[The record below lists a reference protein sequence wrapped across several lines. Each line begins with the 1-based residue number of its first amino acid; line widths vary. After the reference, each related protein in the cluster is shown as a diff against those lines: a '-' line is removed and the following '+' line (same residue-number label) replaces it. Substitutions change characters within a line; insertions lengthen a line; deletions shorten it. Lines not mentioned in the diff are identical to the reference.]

1 MANGSSM
8 KSYTTRDV
16 ARLLGLSPAQVR
28 GQARAGFFAPE
39 RGPRNTYRFS
49 FQDLVLL
56 RTAKALSDARIPGR
70 RIHRALKRLLRQLP
84 RGRSLSEV
92 RITAEGDR
100 VVVRDGQ
107 AAWNPESGQL
117 VLDFSVAELATRA
130 APVARRV
137 VREARRAEVALDAGE
152 WFELGSDLEA
162 VAPAQAREA
171 YERALALEPRHA
183 DARVNLG
190 RLLQEDGRAPEAVGQ
205 YLAALATDPQHPTAA
220 FNLGTALEDLGRTT
234 DAIAA
239 YERALEADPGFADAH
254 YNLALLYEKVGKKRD
269 AVRHLREYREL
280 LAVSR

>member
-1 MANGSSM
+1 M

-28 GQARAGFFAPE
+28 GQARAGFLAPD

-56 RTAKALSDARIPGR
+56 RTAKALADARIPGL
-70 RIHRALKRLLRQLP
+70 RIHRALKRLVRQLP

-130 APVARRV
+130 APVARRA
-137 VREARRAEVALDAGE
+137 VRDARKASVPLDAAE
-152 WFELGSDLEA
+152 WYELGNDLEA
-162 VAPAQAREA
+162 VAPAQACEA
-171 YERALALEPRHA
+171 YERALLLEPRHA

-190 RLLQEDGRAPEAVGQ
+190 RLLQADGRALEAVGQ
-205 YLAALATDPQHPTAA
+205 YLAALAADPTHPTAA
-220 FNLGTALEDLGRTT
+220 FNLGTALEDLGRPG

-239 YERALEADPGFADAH
+239 YERALEAEAAFADAH
-254 YNLALLYEKVGKKRD
+254 YNLALLYEKVGRKRD
-269 AVRHLREYREL
+269 AVRHLREYKEL

>member
-1 MANGSSM
+1 M

-28 GQARAGFFAPE
+28 GQARAGFLAPE
-39 RGPRNTYRFS
+39 RGPHNAYRFS

-56 RTAKALSDARIPGR
+56 RTAKALADARIPGR
-70 RIHRALKRLLRQLP
+70 RIHRALKRLVRQLP

-100 VVVRDGQ
+100 VVVRDGH

-137 VREARRAEVALDAGE
+137 VRDARRAEVPLDAAQ
-152 WFELGSDLEA
+152 WFDLGRDLEA

-171 YERALALEPRHA
+171 YQRTLALEPRHA

-190 RLLQEDGRAPEAVGQ
+190 RLLQEEGEALEAVGQ
-205 YLAALATDPQHPTAA
+205 YLAALASDPAHPTAA
-220 FNLGTALEDLGRTT
+220 FNLGTALEDLGRSG

-239 YERALEADPGFADAH
+239 YERALEADPDFADAH
-254 YNLALLYEKVGKKRD
+254 YNLALLCEKAGRKRD
-269 AVRHLREYREL
+269 AVRHLKAYRA
-280 LAVSR
+280 LAASTG

>member
-1 MANGSSM
+1 M

-16 ARLLGLSPAQVR
+16 ARLLDLSPAQVR
-28 GQARAGFFAPE
+28 GQARAGFLVPD

-56 RTAKALSDARIPGR
+56 RTAKALADARIPGR
-70 RIHRALKRLLRQLP
+70 RIHRALKRLVRQLP

-137 VREARRAEVALDAGE
+137 VREARKADVPLDAAE

-162 VAPAQAREA
+162 VAPAQACEA
-171 YERALALEPRHA
+171 YEHALLLEPRHA

-190 RLLQEDGRAPEAVGQ
+190 RLLQEDGRTLEAVGQ
-205 YLAALATDPQHPTAA
+205 YLAALAADPRHPTAA
-220 FNLGTALEDLGRTT
+220 FNLGTALEDLGRPG

-239 YERALEADPGFADAH
+239 YERALEAEAGFADAH
-254 YNLALLYEKVGKKRD
+254 YNLALLYEKAGRKRD
-269 AVRHLREYREL
+269 AVRHLKEYKG
-280 LAVSR
+280 AVSR

>member
-1 MANGSSM
+1 M

-28 GQARAGFFAPE
+28 GQARAGFLAPE
-39 RGPRNTYRFS
+39 RGPRNAYRFS

-56 RTAKALSDARIPGR
+56 RTAKDLADARIPGR
-70 RIHRALKRLLRQLP
+70 RIHRALKRLVRQLP

-100 VVVRDGQ
+100 VVVRDGN

-137 VREARRAEVALDAGE
+137 VRDARRAEVPLDAAQ
-152 WFELGSDLEA
+152 WFDLGRDLEA
-162 VAPAQAREA
+162 VAPEQAREA
-171 YERALALEPRHA
+171 YQRTLALEPHHA

-190 RLLQEDGRAPEAVGQ
+190 RLLQEEGDALEAVGQ
-205 YLAALATDPQHPTAA
+205 YLAALASDPAHPTAA
-220 FNLGTALEDLGRTT
+220 FNLGTALEDLGRSG

-239 YERALEADPGFADAH
+239 YERALEADPDFADAH
-254 YNLALLYEKVGKKRD
+254 YNLALLCEKAGRKRD
-269 AVRHLREYREL
+269 AVRHLKAYRA
-280 LAVSR
+280 LAASTG

>member
-1 MANGSSM
+1 M

-28 GQARAGFFAPE
+28 TQARADFLAPE
-39 RGPRNTYRFS
+39 RGPRNAYRFS

-56 RTAKALSDARIPGR
+56 RTAKALADARIPGR
-70 RIHRALKRLLRQLP
+70 RIHRALKRLVRQLP

-137 VREARRAEVALDAGE
+137 IRDARRADVPLDAAQ
-152 WFELGSDLEA
+152 WFELGGDLEA

-190 RLLQEDGRAPEAVGQ
+190 RLLQEEGATLEAVGQ
-205 YLAALATDPQHPTAA
+205 YLAALASDPGHPTAA
-220 FNLGTALEDLGRTT
+220 FNLGTALEDIGRSGE
-234 DAIAA
+234 AIAA
-239 YERALEADPGFADAH
+239 YERALEADPDFADAH
-254 YNLALLYEKVGKKRD
+254 YNLALLYEKAGRKRD
-269 AVRHLREYREL
+269 AVRHLKAYRA
-280 LAVSR
+280 LARAG

>member
-1 MANGSSM
+1 M

-28 GQARAGFFAPE
+28 GQARAGFLAPE
-39 RGPRNTYRFS
+39 RGPRRAYRFS
-49 FQDLVLL
+49 FRDLVLL
-56 RTAKALSDARIPGR
+56 RTAKALADARIPGR
-70 RIHRALKRLLRQLP
+70 RIHRALKRLVRQLP

-100 VVVRDGQ
+100 VVVRDGN

-137 VREARRAEVALDAGE
+137 VRAARKAGVPLDAGQ
-152 WFELGSDLEA
+152 WFDLGRDLEA

-171 YERALALEPRHA
+171 YQRTLALEPRHA

-190 RLLQEDGRAPEAVGQ
+190 RLLQEQGEALEAVGQ
-205 YLAALATDPQHPTAA
+205 YLAALASDPAHPTAA
-220 FNLGTALEDLGRTT
+220 FNLGTALEDLGRSGE
-234 DAIAA
+234 AIPA
-239 YERALEADPGFADAH
+239 YERALEADPDFADAH
-254 YNLALLYEKVGKKRD
+254 YNLALLYEKAGRKRE
-269 AVRHLREYREL
+269 AVRHLKAYRA
-280 LAVSR
+280 LAGSAG